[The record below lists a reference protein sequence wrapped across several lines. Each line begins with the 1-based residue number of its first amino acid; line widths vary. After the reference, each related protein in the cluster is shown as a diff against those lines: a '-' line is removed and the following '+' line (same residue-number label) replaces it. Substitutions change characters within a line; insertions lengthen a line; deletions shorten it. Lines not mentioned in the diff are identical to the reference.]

1 MTIADLIEIAAA
13 PSASFWLCVTAG
25 SVFAACI
32 VCYVAKRAWFTW
44 QFMKFLKENY

>member
-1 MTIADLIEIAAA
+1 MTIADLVETTVTIS
-13 PSASFWLCVTAG
+13 PGYWLTVAAG

-32 VCYVAKRAWFTW
+32 VCYVAKRAWWSW